1 MDQNSLTIDPDMKVV
16 KNFQKDWRF
25 HYLPFA
31 IWPQYPKTG
40 SQPSLSIMMKDLMD
54 NVQMTRKNANDAAR
68 VKIATMLANM
78 ATYIKIMTQ
87 YRIGD
92 MV

>member
-1 MDQNSLTIDPDMKVV
+1 MV
-16 KNFQKDWRF
+16 
-25 HYLPFA
+25 
-31 IWPQYPKTG
+31 
-40 SQPSLSIMMKDLMD
+40 